1 MLTKIPSET
10 KVFITGASSG
20 IGAATALLLAHK
32 GYQVWGTTRDLE
44 KVKSLPEELPKNV
57 KFIEM
62 DLTEA
67 ASVQK
72 GASEFL
78 KQSGGDIDILI
89 NNAGINVFG
98 PVEEYSLEKAKAL
111 FALNYFGPLG
121 LIQAFAPIMREK
133 RSGLIINTSS
143 LAGLFVIPFQVHY
156 SASKFAVEALTEGL
170 RQELRPFGVKVVA
183 VEPGDIQ
190 TNTNLNTV
198 FDMKPDTPYKKWT
211 DACWKTI
218 ENNLKKAP
226 PPALVAQK
234 IFKIILKKNPR
245 THYAVG
251 DPLSVAFP
259 TVSRFVSSG
268 VKEFLTR
275 MFYGI

>member
-1 MLTKIPSET
+1 MIKKTPSET

-20 IGAATALLLAHK
+20 IGATTAILLAQK
-32 GYQVWGTTRDLE
+32 GYQVWGTTRDLG
-44 KVKSLPEELPKNV
+44 KMKGFPEPLQKAV
-57 KFIEM
+57 RFIEM
-62 DLTEA
+62 DLTEGT
-67 ASVQK
+67 SIQK
-72 GASEFL
+72 GAAEFL
-78 KQSGGDIDILI
+78 KQSGGEIDILI
-89 NNAGINVFG
+89 NNAGVNVFG

-111 FALNYFGPLG
+111 FDLNYFGPLS
-121 LIQAFAPIMREK
+121 LIRTFVPIMREK
-133 RSGLIINTSS
+133 RSGLVINISS

-156 SASKFAVEALTEGL
+156 SATKFAMEALTEGL

-190 TNTNLNTV
+190 TNTNINTV
-198 FDMKPDTPYKKWT
+198 FDMKHDTPYKKWT

-218 ENNLKKAP
+218 EDNLKKAP
-226 PPALVAQK
+226 GPSLVAQK
-234 IFKIILKKNPR
+234 IYRIILKRNPK

-259 TVSRFVSSG
+259 TIGRFISSG

-275 MFYGI
+275 IFYGI

>member
-1 MLTKIPSET
+1 MLKKTPSET
-10 KVFITGASSG
+10 KVLITGATSG
-20 IGAATALLLAHK
+20 IGATTALLLVEK
-32 GYQVWGTTRDLE
+32 GYQVWGTTRDLG
-44 KVKSLPEELPKNV
+44 KVKNLPEELQKKV
-57 KFIEM
+57 KFIQM
-62 DLTEA
+62 DLTQTV
-67 ASVQK
+67 SVTK
-72 GASEFL
+72 GCLEFL

-89 NNAGINVFG
+89 NNAGVNVFG
-98 PVEEYSLEKAKAL
+98 PVEEYSLEKAKAV
-111 FALNYFGPLG
+111 FDLNFFGPLG

-156 SASKFAVEALTEGL
+156 SATKFAMEALTEGL

-190 TNTNLNTV
+190 TKTNVNTV
-198 FDMKPDTPYKKWT
+198 FDMKQDTPYKKWT

-218 ENNLKKAP
+218 EDNLKKAP
-226 PPALVAQK
+226 QPALVAQK
-234 IFKIILKKNPR
+234 IYKIIMKKNPK

-259 TVSRFVSSG
+259 SISRFLSSR

>member
-1 MLTKIPSET
+1 MLKKQPSET
-10 KVFITGASSG
+10 NVFITGASSG
-20 IGAATALLLAHK
+20 IGATTALLLARK
-32 GYQVWGTTRDLE
+32 GYQVWGTTRDLDR
-44 KVKSLPEELPKNV
+44 VKSFPEELQKNV

-62 DLTEA
+62 DLTDGG
-67 ASVQK
+67 SIQK

-98 PVEEYSLEKAKAL
+98 PVEEYSLEKAKSL
-111 FALNYFGPLG
+111 FELNYFGPLS
-121 LIQAFAPIMREK
+121 LIQKFVPIMREK

-190 TNTNLNTV
+190 TNTNINTV
-198 FDMKPDTPYKKWT
+198 FDMKQDTPYKKWA
-211 DACWKTI
+211 DSCWKTI
-218 ENNLKKAP
+218 EDNLKKAP
-226 PPALVAQK
+226 QPTLVANK
-234 IFKIILKKNPR
+234 IYKIILKNKPR
-245 THYAVG
+245 THYPVG

-259 TVSRFVSSG
+259 FISRFVSTG

-275 MFYGI
+275 VFYGI